1 MDRKYI
7 LNLHLLYQMV
17 SSLSAGDQI
26 QNIPNLGRTEM
37 SQNLEKEKD
46 DYMKTTV
53 NSLTICCWDKDF
65 HSTDQF

>member
-17 SSLSAGDQI
+17 SSLSAADQI

-37 SQNLEKEKD
+37 LQNLEIEKND
-46 DYMKTTV
+46 FMKITL